1 MPYGLAVSAVLLC
14 SLLLLSSMV
23 LAFFLA
29 LPVVVVMANAV
40 CLLSRRTPRSAQLTR
55 LKRRDLGVLTGTL
68 TWNRSLLYLQIQY
81 EAAPPFSCLSI
92 AHAAVLQLC
101 SVLWVDPL
109 LAWFSISTVL
119 SSLFVF
125 LPLLWLFVTAPL
137 ALVASIEISRAFVEM
152 ALSLVRTPPGW

>member
-1 MPYGLAVSAVLLC
+1 MPYRVVVLAVLLHY
-14 SLLLLSSMV
+14 LEL
-23 LAFFLA
+23 
-29 LPVVVVMANAV
+29 VVFVGAGG
-40 CLLSRRTPRSAQLTR
+40 LRDGDRGISHTPRSAPLTR
-55 LKRRDLGVLTGTL
+55 LKRRDLGVLNGTL

-109 LAWFSISTVL
+109 LAWFSISTVH